1 MTSYAPHYGPP
12 LSMRLRRL
20 LVIQQHGVDCHSM
33 GGPGGPGGAGRRHRH
48 GTPHEMPG
56 FLGRGPRAG
65 RGDIRAAIL
74 ALLAEQPMHGYQ
86 IMRELTERTGGVWRP
101 SPGSI
106 YPTLQ
111 LLQDEGLVRSEDAEG
126 GRKLFHLTDEG
137 TVNVGNSDAR
147 PPWEAV
153 AAERDTGAVDL
164 RDLVGG
170 VMAAARQVVHDGTT
184 EQRTQAA
191 EVLRDARRRLYRVLA
206 DEPTE
211 DTEPTP

>member
-1 MTSYAPHYGPP
+1 MGRFRKIFIVPSAGGGCDPMTA
-12 LSMRLRRL
+12 
-20 LVIQQHGVDCHSM
+20 HG
-33 GGPGGPGGAGRRHRH
+33 GGRRHRH
-48 GTPHEMPG
+48 GPPSQDPG

-74 ALLAEQPMHGYQ
+74 ALLAEEAMHGYQ
-86 IMRELTERTGGVWRP
+86 IMRELTERTGGIWRP

-111 LLQDEGLVRSEDAEG
+111 LLQDEGLVRSEDADG

-137 TVNVGNSDAR
+137 KAAVDKSGSK
-147 PPWEAV
+147 PPWETV
-153 AAERDTGAVDL
+153 AAEHDSGAVDI

-170 VMAAARQVVHDGTT
+170 VMAAARQVVHDGTN
-184 EQRTQAA
+184 EQRNQAA
-191 EVLRDARRRLYRVLA
+191 EILRDARRRLYQVLA

-211 DTEPTP
+211 GMDG